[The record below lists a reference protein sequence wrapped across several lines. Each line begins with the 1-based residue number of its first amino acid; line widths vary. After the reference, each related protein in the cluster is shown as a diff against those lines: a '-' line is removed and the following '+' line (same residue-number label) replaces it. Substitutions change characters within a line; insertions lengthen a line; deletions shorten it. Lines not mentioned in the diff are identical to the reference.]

1 MDDEIGMANSRLSGT
16 RIPGTQPMPIFASV
30 FIALN
35 EAGVPFLVIRGHAV
49 VLHGHEPNL
58 EDSEAW
64 RLARKSAVKFR
75 Y

>member
-1 MDDEIGMANSRLSGT
+1 
-16 RIPGTQPMPIFASV
+16 MPIFASV

-58 EDSEAW
+58 EDPELQAIISKYGGPGALNEIQ
-64 RLARKSAVKFR
+64 RRVICS
-75 Y
+75 